1 MYRRADGSGGESE
14 MTDWNRG
21 AQPTCDDP
29 TANLAPGGA
38 GWCLNDRICER
49 EGCQKAK
56 IQLARMEQERRKHE
70 KCEAK

>member
-1 MYRRADGSGGESE
+1 

-21 AQPTCDDP
+21 AQPSCDDP

-38 GWCLNDRICER
+38 GFCPNEYTCER

-56 IQLARMEQERRKHE
+56 IQLARMEQERRKRE
-70 KCEAK
+70 KREAQ